1 VLSEILSRSGY
12 TTDIYDKYFFRKKPC
27 PEDMPKYNIITS
39 TEVFE
44 HIRHPLLIL
53 KFLKKLLKPGGI
65 IALMTLF
72 APDDVDSF
80 KNWWYLRDSTH
91 ISFYSIN
98 TFTMLAKKTDLKIL
112 KTDNKNICTLAKKT
126 NVLY

>member
-1 VLSEILSRSGY
+1 
-12 TTDIYDKYFFRKKPC
+12 
-27 PEDMPKYNIITS
+27 
-39 TEVFE
+39 
-44 HIRHPLLIL
+44 
-53 KFLKKLLKPGGI
+53 
-65 IALMTLF
+65 MTLF